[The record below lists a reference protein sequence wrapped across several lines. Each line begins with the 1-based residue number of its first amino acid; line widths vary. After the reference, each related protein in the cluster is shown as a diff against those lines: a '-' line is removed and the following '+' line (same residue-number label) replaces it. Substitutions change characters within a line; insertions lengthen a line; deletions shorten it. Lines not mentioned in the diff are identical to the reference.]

1 MARPRKDSEAA
12 GARRRII
19 DAFWTLLETAPLSK
33 ITIGAVAAQAGC
45 NRGTFYYHFDGME
58 ALIRAAIQEVMDD
71 KLLIHIA
78 FLFSADADGAM
89 NALDRYIEQNAEA
102 FDRRV
107 EHFALIMRAGE
118 MHTVDV
124 MAKQVILERWQAALC
139 PEGGELSQDARL
151 VIETT
156 AGGILSF
163 IAYECRTVDRI
174 TPPTGAAGAFLTES
188 AQNALRWVAVAQGL
202 DEEEAIRRLMAYDSE
217 QERLQESL
225 LSADAQPAA
234 DAQPPADGV
243 RCSSAA

>member
-1 MARPRKDSEAA
+1 MARPRKDSDAVC
-12 GARRRII
+12 ARQRII
-19 DAFWTLLETAPLSK
+19 DAFWTLLETNPLGR
-33 ITIGAVAAQAGC
+33 ITIGAVAAEAGC

-58 ALIRAAIQEVMDD
+58 ALIKAAIQEIMDD

-89 NALDRYIEQNAEA
+89 DALDRYLEQNAES
-102 FDRRV
+102 FGTRV

-139 PEGGELSQDARL
+139 TEGGELADDARL

-163 IAYECRTVDRI
+163 ISYECRTVEKI
-174 TPPTGAAGAFLTES
+174 APPTGAAGAFLTES
-188 AQNALRWVAVAQGL
+188 AHNALRWVAAAQGL
-202 DEEEAIRRLMAYDSE
+202 TEQEAIDRLLAYD
-217 QERLQESL
+217 QNQ
-225 LSADAQPAA
+225 
-234 DAQPPADGV
+234 
-243 RCSSAA
+243 SSVPDPNG